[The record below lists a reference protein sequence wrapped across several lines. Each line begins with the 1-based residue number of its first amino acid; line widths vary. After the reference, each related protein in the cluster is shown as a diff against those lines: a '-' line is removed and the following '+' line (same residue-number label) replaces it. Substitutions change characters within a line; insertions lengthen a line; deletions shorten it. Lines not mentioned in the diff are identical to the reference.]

1 MATMN
6 EDLDFD
12 FSQLDDTLISDQ
24 QKQTLLDYINQI
36 KSQKRSI
43 NEEFN
48 QFKLSTGS
56 IGFLKSLLIYSF
68 CIVIIS
74 LLH

>member
-1 MATMN
+1 MN